1 MAIYARSISLMRDVL
16 LIVAKERHHF
26 PTDLSFWLLLL
37 FSSKSAIFGP
47 CSQTGA
53 QEVINVARWIPQLWR
68 KHHNKSTLT
77 KGRIFGQYETN
88 REREW
93 NLQSIRRFFFF
104 KSVINIVVFFLPGA
118 TTLCIFCNKVFPKVG
133 VLWTKIA
140 QILDRIFV
148 QDKENVIFVIP
159 SWSMSIPQCNGQVWP
174 LWFHFYGN

>member
-93 NLQSIRRFFFF
+93 NLQSIKRVFS
-104 KSVINIVVFFLPGA
+104 KSVNNIVVFFLLRA
-118 TTLCIFCNKVFPKVG
+118 TILFISYLHIQWTLYFK
-133 VLWTKIA
+133 LTYS
-140 QILDRIFV
+140 L
-148 QDKENVIFVIP
+148 
-159 SWSMSIPQCNGQVWP
+159 
-174 LWFHFYGN
+174 

>member
-1 MAIYARSISLMRDVL
+1 MAVYARSISLMRDVL

-93 NLQSIRRFFFF
+93 NLQNYRNPGDTPPNSLASHTHTHPSNCIKYKNVFS
-104 KSVINIVVFFLPGA
+104 KSVIGIVVFYPSRGYYIMYI
-118 TTLCIFCNKVFPKVG
+118 IFCNKVFPKVG
-133 VLWTKIA
+133 VL
-140 QILDRIFV
+140 
-148 QDKENVIFVIP
+148 
-159 SWSMSIPQCNGQVWP
+159 
-174 LWFHFYGN
+174 